1 MLLNVLSIPPPP
13 GKTGGPRLWYQYVC
27 MLHWNS
33 NFKSNSQRVNFN
45 ILGSSKEWAGRD
57 NHYKI
62 EGENNKNSHRYGKRY
77 LECLEF
83 HLLLLCWC
91 CVAHRCYATQR
102 QAEHNKH
109 YFGRENNATALC
121 RPTLIELLA
130 VLSCSLFQGNSKV
143 NNWLVW
149 NP

>member
-1 MLLNVLSIPPPP
+1 
-13 GKTGGPRLWYQYVC
+13 

-77 LECLEF
+77 LECLEST
-83 HLLLLCWC
+83 C
-91 CVAHRCYATQR
+91 CYSAD
-102 QAEHNKH
+102 
-109 YFGRENNATALC
+109 
-121 RPTLIELLA
+121 A
-130 VLSCSLFQGNSKV
+130 VLRIGAMLHRDRQYTTSITLEERIMPLLYAV
-143 NNWLVW
+143 PL
-149 NP
+149 